1 MHTVL
6 LLTYLTK
13 MKGKFNGNATNLK
26 AEQFRLLREA
36 ARRGEIVIITPI
48 KDDQIKMPEILPNG
62 KIKIRRR

>member
-36 ARRGEIVIITPI
+36 ARR
-48 KDDQIKMPEILPNG
+48 DQIKMPEILPNG